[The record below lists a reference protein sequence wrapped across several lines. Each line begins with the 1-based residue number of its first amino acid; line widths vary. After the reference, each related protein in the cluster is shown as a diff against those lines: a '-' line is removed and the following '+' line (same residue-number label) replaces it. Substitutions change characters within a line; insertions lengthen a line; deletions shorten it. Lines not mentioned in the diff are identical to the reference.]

1 MARWRNPLAGV
12 RSTTVG
18 IVGLTGMWG
27 VFQWK
32 DPSPPA
38 VLDQLLVAAFGIWFA
53 TEAKRN
59 GSAKADTGQRRRNT
73 DKETDVEDSES

>member
-1 MARWRNPLAGV
+1 MARRRNPLANV

-18 IVGLTGMWG
+18 ILGLTGMWAA
-27 VFQWK
+27 FQAL
-32 DPSPPA
+32 DPSPPP

-59 GSAKADTGQRRRNT
+59 STAPRRKKAV
-73 DKETDVEDSES
+73 KEEDSSTDEGDDDE

>member
-18 IVGLTGMWG
+18 ILGLTGMWG
-27 VFQWK
+27 LFQWK

-53 TEAKRN
+53 AEAKRN
-59 GSAKADTGQRRRNT
+59 STKADTGQRRRST
-73 DKETDVEDSES
+73 DKENAVKESES